1 LTLASIPG
9 SRLLG
14 VSRGNAQELSSG
26 ALARAT
32 GTSTDTLRH
41 YERRGLLPAAR
52 RLPNGY
58 RRFPPA
64 AVARVNLIQR
74 AVAMGFGLQELSR
87 ILKSKDRGRPP
98 CREVRA
104 LAAEKLES
112 LEHQIERLTE
122 FRETLR
128 RTLAAWDRRLEAR
141 GDASEPAGLLESL
154 SANLESA
161 SAGSSIWRGSRFDR
175 RHSGKKETR

>member
-1 LTLASIPG
+1 MSKVKAD
-9 SRLLG
+9 
-14 VSRGNAQELSSG
+14 ELSSG

-41 YERRGLLPAAR
+41 YERRGLLPPAR
-52 RLPNGY
+52 RLVNGY
-58 RRFPPA
+58 RRFPVA

-98 CREVRA
+98 CQEVRA
-104 LAAEKLES
+104 LAAEKLKA
-112 LEHQIERLTE
+112 LEDQIERLIE

-128 RTLAAWDRRLEAR
+128 RTLDGWDRRLEAR
-141 GDASEPAGLLESL
+141 GDASEPARLLESL
-154 SANLESA
+154 SANLESV
-161 SAGSSIWRGSRFDR
+161 SSGSSIWRGSRFDR
-175 RHSGKKETR
+175 RHSNKKETR